1 MLESLVTDYGY
12 PVLVLGTFLEGETIL
27 ILGGLVAHLGYL
39 SLGWVIL
46 SGFCG
51 SLLGCQVWFFIGR
64 YQGKALLARH
74 PRWQQRVD
82 VVLRRLERRQNLVIA
97 GFPFLYG
104 FRTVTP
110 LAIGMSDVSYWRFLL
125 LNVVGEAAWAV
136 GIACAGFFFGR
147 GLEAILGDVKRYE
160 LAVIGSVVAI
170 AAIVWGGHFYRRR
183 RET

>member
-64 YQGKALLARH
+64 HHGKALLARH
-74 PRWQQRVD
+74 PVWQQRVN
-82 VVLRRLERRQNLVIA
+82 VVLHRLERRQNIVIA

-110 LAIGMSDVSYWRFLL
+110 VAIGMSAVSYWRFLI
-125 LNVVGEAAWAV
+125 LNIAGEAVWATCI
-136 GIACAGFFFGR
+136 GCAGYFFGR

-160 LAVIGSVVAI
+160 LGVVSGVVAV
-170 AAIVWGGHFYRRR
+170 AVIVWGIHFYRRR

>member
-64 YQGKALLARH
+64 YQGKALLTRH

-104 FRTVTP
+104 FRIVTP
-110 LAIGMSDVSYWRFLL
+110 VAIGMSDVSYPRFLL
-125 LNVVGEAAWAV
+125 LNVVGVSAWAICI
-136 GIACAGFFFGR
+136 GCAGYFFGQ
-147 GLEAILGDVKRYE
+147 GLEAVLGDVKRYE
-160 LAVIGSVVAI
+160 LRAVGGVLAL
-170 AAIVWGGHFYRRR
+170 AAIVWVIHFYRRR